1 MTTKVKID
9 PAMASLRGK
18 LGGYRSRA
26 KDDPELVATK
36 QALAEAKL
44 LSDIEKLIANAPAL
58 TPSQALKLRSLLDIE
73 GAK

>member
-1 MTTKVKID
+1 MANAPTKEVAHYRAKL
-9 PAMASLRGK
+9 ASFT
-18 LGGYRSRA
+18 RSRTA
-26 KDDPELVATK
+26 NDPELVATK

-44 LSDIEKLIANAPAL
+44 LSDIEKLVANAPAL